1 MSIPFRFPVAAFAV
15 AAALSAH
22 GPAQAAPAWQA
33 AWTTSLQPIP
43 DLANP
48 PSLYAKPDVAGRTV
62 RQIIYP
68 DLDGREARLRISNR
82 YGSRP
87 LVIERTVIARSDGA
101 AGLLPGT
108 AAPVTFAGRAAL
120 TLPPGAEADSDP
132 VAVRVIHDE
141 PLAVSL
147 VLAPHQ
153 AMQAWHRIANRVNY
167 ISAPGDHAE
176 TAPGAGFHGR
186 TTHYA
191 WVTQL
196 NVPATGAGSVV
207 AIGDSITD
215 GMRSTFGSRRDW
227 PQDLARLSAARGLPP
242 LAVLN
247 AGISG
252 NRLLSDSPCYGERLV
267 GRFDHDAAALPGV
280 RAVIL
285 LIGINDIDFADTPP
299 RRGLDCDAPHTRV
312 TAKDLIDG
320 YKRVIEAAHRR
331 GLRIFGGTLTPAAL
345 PPAREALRQAV
356 NRWIRQGGGFDGV
369 IDFDAALRD
378 PRHPARLLPAYN
390 SGDGI
395 HPSDAGYAA
404 MARAVP
410 LMKLRDIL
418 SHPQTR
424 ENAGRAAS
432 NG

>member
-1 MSIPFRFPVAAFAV
+1 MPIRLPVAAFAL
-15 AAALSAH
+15 AAVLSVT
-22 GPAQAAPAWQA
+22 GPAQAVPAWQA
-33 AWTTSLQPIP
+33 AWTTSLQSIP
-43 DLANP
+43 DLTDP
-48 PSLYAKPDVAGRTV
+48 PALYAKPEVAGRTV
-62 RQIIYP
+62 RQVIYP

-87 LVIERTVIARSDGA
+87 LVIEHAVIARSNGA
-101 AGLLPGT
+101 TGLVPGT
-108 AAPVTFAGRAAL
+108 AAAVTFAGRATL
-120 TLPPGAEADSDP
+120 TLAPGAEADSD
-132 VAVRVIHDE
+132 VIAMDVVRGK

-147 VLAPHQ
+147 ALGPHQ
-153 AMQAWHRIANRVNY
+153 TMQAWHRVANRINF
-167 ISAPGDHAE
+167 ISKAGDYAQ
-176 TAPGAGFHGR
+176 TVAGTDLRGR

-196 NVPATGAGSVV
+196 SVPAAGPGSLV

-215 GMRSTFGSRRDW
+215 GMRSTFGARHSW
-227 PQDLARLSAARGLPP
+227 PEDLARLAAAEGLPP

-267 GRFDHDAAALPGV
+267 GRFDHDAALPGV

-299 RRGLDCDAPHTRV
+299 RRGLDCDAPHTKV
-312 TAKDLIDG
+312 TANDLIDG

-345 PPAREALRQAV
+345 PPAREALRQTV
-356 NRWIRQGGGFDGV
+356 NQWIRHGGGFDGV

-378 PRHPARLLPAYN
+378 PQHPTRLLPAYN

-395 HPSDAGYAA
+395 HPNDAGYAA

-410 LMKLRDIL
+410 LTKLRDIL
-418 SHPQTR
+418 SHP
-424 ENAGRAAS
+424 
-432 NG
+432 